1 MSSQIHQNYSIQVEA
16 SVHCL
21 VNLHLQASYTY
32 LSQDFYFDH
41 ITFSSN
47 WLRRSVR
54 APSVF

>member
-1 MSSQIHQNYSIQVEA
+1 MNSQICQNYSVN
-16 SVHCL
+16 HL